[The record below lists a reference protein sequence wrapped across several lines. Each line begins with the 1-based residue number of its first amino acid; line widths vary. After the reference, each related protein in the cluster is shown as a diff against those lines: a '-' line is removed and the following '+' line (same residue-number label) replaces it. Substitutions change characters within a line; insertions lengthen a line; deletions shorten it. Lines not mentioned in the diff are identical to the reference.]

1 MNNKPEPTGEELCI
15 FSPYAPKP
23 GMLAAMA
30 QPEKL
35 EEIKELETSGRKTVW
50 KVRGIISDSVPLSGE
65 ILEALKRPAHNLLFL
80 NEDPLTIYLHA
91 GGKGLSTM
99 ILLAMKSTICN
110 TFRCWS
116 NRASLALLCFWH
128 DGH

>member
-1 MNNKPEPTGEELCI
+1 MIRGEATMNNNAEPIGEALCI

-30 QPEKL
+30 RPERL
-35 EEIKELETSGRKTVW
+35 EEIKELETSGRKIVW

-91 GGKGLSTM
+91 GGK
-99 ILLAMKSTICN
+99 
-110 TFRCWS
+110 
-116 NRASLALLCFWH
+116 RAH
-128 DGH
+128 GRGD